1 MASIVCSS
9 HHAPFKPHLAHTHT
23 THVAVATASRKVRVP
38 VLGADG
44 LVEALVRRPE
54 QVPLPVCRQQRLPL
68 CVPHAHTARAPNSF
82 TPRLSPQSPQPQCGM
97 PLAGTSVQLEPV
109 YSRPH
114 CFSVVCP
121 PFPLLSFLTQDN
133 AFTHHITA
141 TEVRSGCRRAGGRQ
155 RPGRARLGRRNQPR
169 HRRHARRRRRPAAAG
184 AAGAAPGAAPDAP
197 GTAAGTS
204 TAAAAA
210 GATADAAAAAADAA
224 ATAGAAAADRQRAQP
239 RDVLGQQLRQARGGP
254 VGAARRRAL
263 GRARRQPPQ
272 QRVLRPRVLHR
283 QRRRRG
289 LFAIASFYT
298 LLFFLTLV
306 HCFTMHTPSHT
317 HPYTQR

>member
-1 MASIVCSS
+1 MCPSR
-9 HHAPFKPHLAHTHT
+9 THR
-23 THVAVATASRKVRVP
+23 TH
-38 VLGADG
+38 
-44 LVEALVRRPE
+44 
-54 QVPLPVCRQQRLPL
+54 
-68 CVPHAHTARAPNSF
+68 
-82 TPRLSPQSPQPQCGM
+82 PRFRTHRFSPQSPQPQCGM

-109 YSRPH
+109 YSRPY

-184 AAGAAPGAAPDAP
+184 AAGAAPGAAPDPP
-197 GTAAGTS
+197 GTASDTS
-204 TAAAAA
+204 TAAAP
-210 GATADAAAAAADAA
+210 ADAAADAATAAAAADATT
-224 ATAGAAAADRQRAQP
+224 TAGAAAADRQRAQP